1 MLTHWLLTLKLF
13 VNHDADDQI
22 ILTMKQIHSLGQ
34 TRVAFFLLFFGMFI
48 IFLLLFFFKRKKTAP
63 KGERESNNISKTA
76 LEAYRTI

>member
-34 TRVAFFLLFFGMFI
+34 TRVAFFSYFLACSLFSY
-48 IFLLLFFFKRKKTAP
+48 FFSFSNEKRLPQK
-63 KGERESNNISKTA
+63 ERERA
-76 LEAYRTI
+76 TIYQKRR

>member
-34 TRVAFFLLFFGMFI
+34 TRVAFFSYFLACSLFSY
-48 IFLLLFFFKRKKTAP
+48 FFSFSNEKRLPQK
-63 KGERESNNISKTA
+63 ERESNNISKTA